1 MKKSSILWIIIGIGA
16 ALFLLLMLLSDVIA
30 TGEKIGKINE
40 YLEYGFYIL
49 SALLFYILILNPIR
63 IILFSPS
70 FSIVTVLDEE
80 NKRNFKVYKKIAKNL
95 IDNNY
100 IPEEDIVAL
109 QSSENINEIREELTR
124 VFNSSIKKDI
134 NRIIARN
141 AKTVLISTAICQ
153 NGKLDML
160 TVLTMNI
167 KMIKEIVLKCG
178 FRPGYVKL
186 GKLSVNVI
194 TTALIAES
202 LEGLDFNDLFPQ
214 TTANIFAEVPLI
226 KPIASSFLNG
236 ISNALLTI
244 RIGIITRKYLFS
256 DGKLTK
262 QQIRISAIKESL
274 QMLPGIIKDV
284 MTFIPSKIAKLFTKK
299 EKESVN
305 VDEI

>member
-1 MKKSSILWIIIGIGA
+1 MKKRSILWIVIGIGA

-40 YLEYGFYIL
+40 YLEYGFYIF

-214 TTANIFAEVPLI
+214 TTANFFAEVPLI